1 MAKVIQFPS
10 RVQTAEMEYELIL
23 AEVEDRIK
31 YYSNELDK
39 AGKLYNLLLQNKDDD
54 VL

>member
-23 AEVEDRIK
+23 SEVEDRIK
-31 YYSNELDK
+31 YYNMELDK
-39 AGKLYNLLLQNKDDD
+39 AGHLYNLLLNNTDA
-54 VL
+54 

>member
-1 MAKVIQFPS
+1 MSNVIQIPS
-10 RVQTAEMEYELIL
+10 RVQTAEIEYELIL
-23 AEVEDRIK
+23 SGVEDRIK

>member
-10 RVQTAEMEYELIL
+10 RGQTAEMEYELIL
-23 AEVEDRIK
+23 SEVEDRINIIVMNWIK
-31 YYSNELDK
+31 QVNYTTYFF
-39 AGKLYNLLLQNKDDD
+39 QNKDDD

>member
-23 AEVEDRIK
+23 SEVEDRIK
-31 YYSNELDK
+31 YYNMELDK
-39 AGKLYNLLLQNKDDD
+39 AGQLYNLLLNNTDA
-54 VL
+54 